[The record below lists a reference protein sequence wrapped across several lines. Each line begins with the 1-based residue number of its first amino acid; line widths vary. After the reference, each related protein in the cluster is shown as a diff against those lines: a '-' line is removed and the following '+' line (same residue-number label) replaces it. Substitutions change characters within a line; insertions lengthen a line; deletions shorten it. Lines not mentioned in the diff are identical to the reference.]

1 MVLTD
6 NEWKLYEMK
15 YGKLMHSISSRIT
28 GDEAICSH
36 EDNYAELCIEALKSI
51 TGFKK
56 KTGQDFKDA
65 FGTILFDKYTKTCLW
80 NYKNNKG
87 AKVTKKRGIT
97 QGVSISEYEEVLRI
111 PDNSSPETLYDAE
124 DLLTV
129 DQGLMVDIIVGDN
142 TVITEKGKLCIS
154 ALSRKL
160 GWTPYKTSRAVKEL
174 SRVLKNEL

>member
-1 MVLTD
+1 MAISD
-6 NEWKLYEMK
+6 NEWVLYEKK
-15 YGKLMHSISSRIT
+15 YGKLMHSISMRIT
-28 GDEAICSH
+28 GDPAICSH

-51 TGFKK
+51 AGFKK
-56 KTGQDFKDA
+56 KTGKDFSDA

-87 AKVTKKRGIT
+87 SKVTKKKNIT
-97 QGVSISEYEEVLRI
+97 QGVPISEYEEVLNI
-111 PDNSSPETLYDAE
+111 PDNTSPETLSDME
-124 DLLTV
+124 TLLTP
-129 DQGLMVDIIVGDN
+129 DQGVMVDIIVGDN

-160 GWTPYKTSRAVKEL
+160 GWTPYKTSRAVKGL